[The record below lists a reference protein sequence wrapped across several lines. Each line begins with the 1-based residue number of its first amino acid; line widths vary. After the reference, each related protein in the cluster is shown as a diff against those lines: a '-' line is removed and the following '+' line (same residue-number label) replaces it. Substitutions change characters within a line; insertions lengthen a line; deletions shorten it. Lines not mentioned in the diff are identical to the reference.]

1 MKKSDAQKWLE
12 TVDMNDVEPQYRPM
26 LEYFKE
32 LMNGKLP
39 GEIKVD
45 KNENNKNSKF

>member
-12 TVDMNDVEPQYRPM
+12 AVDMEDVDPQNRPM
-26 LEYFKE
+26 LEYFKK

-39 GEIKVD
+39 SEIRGEVD
-45 KNENNKNSKF
+45 ENYKNSKL